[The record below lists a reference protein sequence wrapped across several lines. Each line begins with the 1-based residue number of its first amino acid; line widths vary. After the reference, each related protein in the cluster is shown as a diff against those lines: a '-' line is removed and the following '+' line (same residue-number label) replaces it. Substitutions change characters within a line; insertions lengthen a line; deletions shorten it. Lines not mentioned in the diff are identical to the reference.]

1 MLTKQHYNQSFY
13 HLFGELN
20 RINSKKSEHFF
31 FKTTKNNKLILN
43 ILLSGGYILS
53 YKIYDDFIYIR
64 FKNNSGVKNT
74 RTLNPFIN
82 IIKSVRIKQKNNTL
96 SLEDLIKLQ
105 KREGNIVN
113 YLINTD
119 KGLLTNQEAINKR
132 IGGKVLVKIT

>member
-43 ILLSGGYILS
+43 MLLSGGYILS

-64 FKNNSGVKNT
+64 FKNNGEVKNT

-82 IIKSVRIKQKNNTL
+82 IIKSVRMKQKNNTF

-105 KREGNIVN
+105 KREGNVVN
-113 YLINTD
+113 YLLNTD
-119 KGLLTNQEAINKR
+119 KGLLTSQEAINKR
-132 IGGKVLVKIT
+132 IGGKVLIKIT